1 MNAGRRQWICD
12 GANAWPVEGVKNL
25 DADGVAALFGLSA
38 KKRAAM
44 EIRSVDMGDD
54 PRYSLEPTEGE
65 TWEAVKEIGAIALD
79 DEIII
84 AISTD
89 RGVMFLPRSAVK
101 HVKPENRRF
110 GVRWAAGK
118 CPIIACYGDALVSV
132 LMAPV
137 NPESARALHCMAG
150 RMAAP
155 AWEPEEEKAA
165 AAEAKAE
172 DLLKMMEGDSRAE
185 KRDA

>member
-1 MNAGRRQWICD
+1 M
-12 GANAWPVEGVKNL
+12 EGVKNL
-25 DADGVAALFGLSA
+25 DAEGVAALFGLSA

-65 TWEAVKEIGAIALD
+65 TWEAVGEIGAIAWD
-79 DEIII
+79 DEIFIS
-84 AISTD
+84 ISTD

-110 GVRWAAGK
+110 SVRWDAGK
-118 CPIIACYGDALVSV
+118 WPIIACYGDALVSV
-132 LMAPV
+132 LMTPV
-137 NPESARALHCMAG
+137 NLESARALRCMAG

-155 AWEPEEEKAA
+155 AWEPEEEKAE
-165 AAEAKAE
+165 AAETMAE
-172 DLLKMMEGDSRAE
+172 DMLKMMEGKE
-185 KRDA
+185 Q